1 MTSPTIKK
9 LNKRN
14 YPRKG
19 KKNRNE
25 DSGEWGRK
33 EKLKARNKEKLK
45 GKKRKKSDKKYLE
58 KEEKGRLKTSTTKIN
73 KMKWNRKVKQRLK
86 NIIK

>member
-1 MTSPTIKK
+1 MRIV
-9 LNKRN
+9 
-14 YPRKG
+14 G
-19 KKNRNE
+19 
-25 DSGEWGRK
+25 SGGRK

-58 KEEKGRLKTSTTKIN
+58 MEEKGSLKTSTTKIT